1 MNKEQNVTFINKFAN
16 YIGLLIISICV
27 TLGVFAITNTKNN
40 DSLSNQFSSELF
52 NINSSKVQQSFTD
65 LGNINRNIPKDTKN
79 EGICLRYPTY
89 GTSLENITEEEKNN
103 LIKESSLIFPGTNT
117 YTSLDKDG
125 NYLLDGNLTGKKI
138 YKHTASIDMYEGNVS
153 DEEKAA
159 IRKIDINAT
168 IWRNYITGLYAAP
181 GEIIKLEI
189 SQDDLDKIG
198 SLTIAVG
205 QVTHKNTIN
214 NI

>member
-89 GTSLENITEEEKNN
+89 GTSLENITEEEKDN

-125 NYLLDGNLTGKKI
+125 NYSFGIGNLTGKKI
-138 YKHTASIDMYEGNVS
+138 YKTYCKYRHDMKEMSAMRKSCNKKNRYQCHNL
-153 DEEKAA
+153 EK
-159 IRKIDINAT
+159 
-168 IWRNYITGLYAAP
+168 LYYR
-181 GEIIKLEI
+181 IICC
-189 SQDDLDKIG
+189 
-198 SLTIAVG
+198 TW
-205 QVTHKNTIN
+205 
-214 NI
+214 

>member
-40 DSLSNQFSSELF
+40 DSLSNQFTSELF

-89 GTSLENITEEEKNN
+89 GTSLENITEEEKDN

-153 DEEKAA
+153 YEESARRYYLERLLLHEIGHYVNETLVRNKTARYKSENSA
-159 IRKIDINAT
+159 DNYAFNMKIDI
-168 IWRNYITGLYAAP
+168 
-181 GEIIKLEI
+181 
-189 SQDDLDKIG
+189 
-198 SLTIAVG
+198 
-205 QVTHKNTIN
+205 
-214 NI
+214 

>member
-27 TLGVFAITNTKNN
+27 TLEVFAITNTKNN

-89 GTSLENITEEEKNN
+89 GTSLENITEEEKDN

-125 NYLLDGNLTGKKI
+125 NYLLDGILTGKK
-138 YKHTASIDMYEGNVS
+138 Y
-153 DEEKAA
+153 
-159 IRKIDINAT
+159 IN
-168 IWRNYITGLYAAP
+168 IL
-181 GEIIKLEI
+181 
-189 SQDDLDKIG
+189 
-198 SLTIAVG
+198 
-205 QVTHKNTIN
+205 QV
-214 NI
+214 